1 MNIIDCIDNN
11 TFLKS
16 IFPAGIE
23 EGLIG
28 QFGLDQ
34 GRFSINIHTKTK
46 PAKPVAKWGVWGED
60 YNVIVIEMLGTGL
73 MQIDIQNW
81 DKYESAS
88 ITCKKNEMELQLTYG
103 ANDWALRLKCR
114 GLAFQKCS
122 TYIA

>member
-34 GRFSINIHTKTK
+34 GRFSIKIHTKTK
-46 PAKPVAKWGVWGED
+46 PAKLVAKWGVWGED
-60 YNVIVIEMLGTGL
+60 YDVIVIEMLGTGL

-81 DKYESAS
+81 DKYEIAS

-103 ANDWALRLKCR
+103 ANDWAFRLKCR
-114 GLAFQKCS
+114 GLAFQKCN